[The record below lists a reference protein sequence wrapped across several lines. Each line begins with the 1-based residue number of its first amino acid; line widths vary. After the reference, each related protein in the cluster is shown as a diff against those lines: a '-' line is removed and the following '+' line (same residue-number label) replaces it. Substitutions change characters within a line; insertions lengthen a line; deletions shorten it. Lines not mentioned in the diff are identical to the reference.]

1 MAVVPHVAAPKVAY
15 AFLTAVVVAW
25 ALVPLAERLARR
37 VGAIDTPGPRSQH
50 SVPTPRMSGLAIL
63 AGVEVA
69 GWIWLPVY
77 DQTVSILL
85 GAVAIALIG
94 MIDDIFDLPAWV
106 KLFGQ
111 ITAAAIPVSAGV
123 APEVLTIPFLG
134 GFELGWVAWPLTIF
148 GIVAVVNIVNL
159 IDGIDGLAAGVT
171 VIVSAA
177 MAVIAVSLDRNEAA
191 VLSALTAGGALG
203 YLRHGFPP
211 ATSFMGDTGSNLLGY
226 LIAVASVQ
234 GALKTNAVVAL
245 AFPLVLLAVPI
256 LDTAF
261 VVLKRLKYRQ
271 PIFQADRWHFHHRMA
286 NIGFSQRRT
295 LVYLYGWTL
304 VLALLALALRFVP
317 YSDDQ
322 GNFDPLWTVIMAA
335 VLLAALAVTVYL
347 AVVLEILKRPR
358 WRDEVPGDGGSGDG
372 DDSTAPGAGV
382 RENDPDAPG

>member
-1 MAVVPHVAAPKVAY
+1 MDVVPHVAAPKVAY
-15 AFLTAVVVAW
+15 AFLTAVLVAW
-25 ALVPLAERLARR
+25 ALVPVAERLARR
-37 VGAIDTPGPRSQH
+37 TGAIDTPGPRSQH

-63 AGVEVA
+63 IGVEVA
-69 GWIWLPVY
+69 GWIWLPIY

-85 GAVAIALIG
+85 GAVAIALVG
-94 MIDDIFDLPAWV
+94 MLDDIFDLPALV
-106 KLFGQ
+106 KLGGQ
-111 ITAAAIPVSAGV
+111 IAAAAIPVSAGV
-123 APEVLTIPFLG
+123 VPGVLTIPFLG
-134 GFELGWVAWPLTIF
+134 GFELGWVAWPLTIL

-171 VIVSAA
+171 VIVSAT

-226 LIAVASVQ
+226 MIAVASVQ

-322 GNFDPLWTVIMAA
+322 GNFDPLWTVIMAV

-347 AVVLEILKRPR
+347 AIVLEILKRPR
-358 WRDEVPGDGGSGDG
+358 WRDEGTGPGDSADGEDPGGQ
-372 DDSTAPGAGV
+372 A
-382 RENDPDAPG
+382 